1 WRAWAGIAVPAALM
15 GALATWLQRSAT

>member
-1 WRAWAGIAVPAALM
+1 AWAGIAVPAALM